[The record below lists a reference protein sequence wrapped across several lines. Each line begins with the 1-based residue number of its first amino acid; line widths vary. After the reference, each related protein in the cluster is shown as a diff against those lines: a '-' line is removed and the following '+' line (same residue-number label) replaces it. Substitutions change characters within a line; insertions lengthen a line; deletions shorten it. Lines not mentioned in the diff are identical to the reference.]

1 MAVAPYG
8 SWRSTITADLLTEG
22 RVGLSS
28 PVFDGQDLY
37 WLESR
42 STEGGRG
49 SIWRQDSHGQRTE
62 VTPHHFVRSTVHEY
76 GGGDFDADEGVV
88 IFTHFPSNLVH
99 TVRRGEVPIPLTRL
113 GAKRYADFELH
124 TRRGFALAVREDHSD
139 PADIRNTIVR
149 IDLRTG
155 ADTVLCHGADFYAG
169 PTLGPDDQLAWCEW
183 DHPAMSWDAARIKVG
198 TLPVAAPY
206 AVRNELTIDGAG
218 TPVSAVHPR
227 WDAAGNLLWLSDRSG
242 YWNFQTWRGGVLQIC
257 GGTKAP
263 TREPLHD
270 HRYDFT
276 EPAWQLGPGSY
287 VPLADGRILCTWF
300 EEGVQVIGILADG
313 EVTRLTSQVVSV
325 RGVAAN
331 GRSAAVVVGFLDR
344 PVALCRLDLVTGH
357 LSEVRTSVDEYL
369 DRRTLAVPEALRVG
383 ENQVRAWFY
392 PPTNPGYA
400 APAGELPPL
409 RVLTHGGPTGMA
421 DCALDL
427 SIQFWTSRGY
437 GVADVNYR
445 GSSGFGRDYRR
456 QLAGQWGIVD
466 VADVLA
472 VAEHLV
478 QTGRVDGRRL
488 VIEGGSAGGYT
499 TLRALTTS
507 DLFRAGISRYGI
519 GDLETLAR
527 DTHKF
532 ESRYLDGLIGRYP
545 EDRAFYVERSPI
557 HHLDRLH
564 SAMLIL
570 QGTEDRVVPPN
581 QAEDMAAAVRAQGLP
596 VALLLFE
603 GEGHGFRRSDSVAR
617 ALAAEESFC
626 AQVLGH
632 QPADPVPLL
641 PVENLTP

>member
-1 MAVAPYG
+1 
-8 SWRSTITADLLTEG
+8 
-22 RVGLSS
+22 
-28 PVFDGQDLY
+28 
-37 WLESR
+37 
-42 STEGGRG
+42 
-49 SIWRQDSHGQRTE
+49 
-62 VTPHHFVRSTVHEY
+62 
-76 GGGDFDADEGVV
+76 
-88 IFTHFPSNLVH
+88 
-99 TVRRGEVPIPLTRL
+99 
-113 GAKRYADFELH
+113 
-124 TRRGFALAVREDHSD
+124 
-139 PADIRNTIVR
+139 
-149 IDLRTG
+149 
-155 ADTVLCHGADFYAG
+155 
-169 PTLGPDDQLAWCEW
+169 
-183 DHPAMSWDAARIKVG
+183 MSWDAARIKVG
-198 TLPVAAPY
+198 TLPPVAAPPY

-242 YWNFQTWRGGVLQIC
+242 YWNFQTWRGGGVLQIC

-325 RGVAAN
+325 RGGVAAN

-392 PPTNPGYA
+392 PPDQPRVRRAGR
-400 APAGELPPL
+400 GELPPL

-456 QLAGQWGIVD
+456 QLAGQWGGIVD

-545 EDRAFYVERSPI
+545 EDRAFYVERSPDPSPGPTPLRDADPAG
-557 HHLDRLH
+557 HRGPGGATQPGRGHGRRR
-564 SAMLIL
+564 AGP
-570 QGTEDRVVPPN
+570 GTAGR
-581 QAEDMAAAVRAQGLP
+581 AAAVRGRGGARLP
-596 VALLLFE
+596 TLRLGRPRPGGRGVLLCP
-603 GEGHGFRRSDSVAR
+603 GARPSARRSRTAPAGGEPDAVTPPPGTPPRQRTRRRPGWSLD
-617 ALAAEESFC
+617 ALGLVGGA
-626 AQVLGH
+626 
-632 QPADPVPLL
+632 
-641 PVENLTP
+641 NN